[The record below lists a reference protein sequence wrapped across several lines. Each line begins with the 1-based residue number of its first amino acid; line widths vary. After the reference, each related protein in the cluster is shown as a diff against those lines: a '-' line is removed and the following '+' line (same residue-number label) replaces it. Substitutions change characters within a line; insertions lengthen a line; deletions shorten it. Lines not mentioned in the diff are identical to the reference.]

1 MATAKVVS
9 RSLARLLVS
18 RNYSLTKYVNEGTW
32 TSGNIVK
39 SPAKDVEIP
48 NRLIPEHIW
57 ENMEKWPDK
66 TAVICGITKRSFTY
80 HQLYKNSRNLAAKLR
95 NSLNIRDSDV
105 ICIMMP
111 NSPDYALA
119 ILGTLQAGAEVTT
132 VNPIYTAHEV
142 HRQLLL
148 SKPKL
153 LIGIPETISVLKDAL
168 KLAKMDIPI
177 ISCRG
182 YANNDLPDDVIA
194 FDELANA
201 TNVDYDVLKDVSRT
215 PSDIALLPYSSGT
228 TGLPKGVELTNR
240 NIVSNCVQQNSN
252 GLRHYQDT
260 TSTYQDATLAVLPFY
275 HIYGLSI
282 VLLHKLSV
290 GVKVVTLPKF
300 QPQSFLTTLKEQ
312 KISIFCAAP
321 PLILFLGSNPEV
333 KNEDLESLNVITCGA
348 APLPKLDIYRV
359 LNKTKKNLAF
369 LQLYGLTET
378 APLVTTLPNNS
389 KNYVSAGVAV
399 PNTELKIINT
409 DEIALGPNEVGEL
422 LVRGPQ
428 VMKGYRN
435 NPEATKQVITEDGW
449 FRTGDIASIDEDG
462 ALTITDRVKE
472 LIKVKGYQ
480 VAPAELE
487 SILREHPDVEDAG
500 VVGVPDSRTGE
511 APKAFVVVKEGSK
524 TKAMNILNYVSERVA
539 EFKRIKEIVFLDS
552 LPKNPSG
559 KLLRRILKEKYA

>member
-1 MATAKVVS
+1 
-9 RSLARLLVS
+9 
-18 RNYSLTKYVNEGTW
+18 
-32 TSGNIVK
+32 
-39 SPAKDVEIP
+39 
-48 NRLIPEHIW
+48 
-57 ENMEKWPDK
+57 
-66 TAVICGITKRSFTY
+66 
-80 HQLYKNSRNLAAKLR
+80 
-95 NSLNIRDSDV
+95 
-105 ICIMMP
+105 MMS

-153 LIGIPETISVLKDAL
+153 VIGNPETIPVIKDAL
-168 KLAKMDIPI
+168 KLSKMNIPI
-177 ISCRG
+177 IACKG
-182 YANNDLPDDVIA
+182 YISNELPDGVISL
-194 FDELANA
+194 DELANA
-201 TNVDYDVLKDVSRT
+201 VHVDYDVLKEVSRT
-215 PSDIALLPYSSGT
+215 PDDVALLPYSSGT

-240 NIVSNCVQQNSN
+240 NIVSNCAQQNTV

-260 TSTYQDATLAVLPFY
+260 TGSYQDAILAVLPFY

-282 VLLHKLSV
+282 ILLHKLSV

-300 QPQSFLTTLKEQ
+300 QPQSLLTTLQEQ

-333 KNEDLESLNVITCGA
+333 KNEHLENINIITCGA

-359 LNKTKKNLAF
+359 LSKAKQNLDF

-378 APLVTTLPNNS
+378 APLVTTMPNNG
-389 KNYVSAGVAV
+389 KNYVTAGVAI
-399 PNTELKIINT
+399 PNTEIKIVNN
-409 DEIALGPNEVGEL
+409 DGNALGPNEVGEL

-435 NPEATKQVITEDGW
+435 NVEATKNAITEDGW
-449 FRTGDIASIDEDG
+449 FKTGDIASIDEEG
-462 ALTITDRVKE
+462 AVTITDRVKE

-487 SILREHPDVEDAG
+487 SILREHPDVQDAG
-500 VVGVPDSRTGE
+500 VVGVPDPRTGE
-511 APKAFVVVKEGSK
+511 IPKAFVVVKEGSNVEE
-524 TKAMNILNYVSERVA
+524 ANILNYVSERVA

-559 KLLRRILKEKYA
+559 KLLRRVLKDKHA